1 MGNGALSKHKFM
13 VDLQKLN
20 ELNAEGCPACGK
32 KFTLG
37 ETAVV
42 ACGAWEGGTKA
53 IHENEAVWDD
63 QQGLFVERRCYDSR
77 RGKIG

>member
-1 MGNGALSKHKFM
+1 MAELPFSRQKILI
-13 VDLQKLN
+13 DLQKLN
-20 ELNAEGCPACGK
+20 EHNAEGCVACGK

-42 ACGAWEGGTKA
+42 ACGAWEGGAKL
-53 IHENEAVWDD
+53 IHENEAVWDAENRTY
-63 QQGLFVERRCYDSR
+63 VERRCFETR

>member
-1 MGNGALSKHKFM
+1 MKNNAFSKHKFM
-13 VDLQKLN
+13 IDLQKLN
-20 ELNAEGCPACGK
+20 ELNAEGCPACGN

-42 ACGAWEGGTKA
+42 ACGAWEGGSKA

-63 QQGLFVERRCYDSR
+63 GRRVYVERRCYDSR

>member
-1 MGNGALSKHKFM
+1 MENSTLSKHKFM
-13 VDLQKLN
+13 IDLQKLN

-37 ETAVV
+37 ETAVI

-53 IHENEAVWDD
+53 IHENEAIWDD
-63 QQGLFVERRCYDSR
+63 QQRAYVERRCYDSR